1 MRVEDLVI
9 SVVQDFHVKLR
20 AEDEVA
26 KRMTSSAASMAWLHR
41 DAGFTYAELEERIRE
56 GLLAKGWSEDRVK
69 RAGASRERI
78 KQLIARS

>member
-1 MRVEDLVI
+1 MIVADLVA

-26 KRMTSSAASMAWLHR
+26 KRMRSSAASMACLHR
-41 DAGFTYAELEERIRE
+41 DANLTYAEIEQMVRD
-56 GLLAKGWSEDRVK
+56 GLLAKGWGEDRVK
-69 RAGASRERI
+69 KAGASRERI